1 MIRSIPVVATTPAA
15 ITPTPGPGGPR
26 PPIPPLRCKADQA
39 RCQSGEC
46 ISRIFICDGER
57 DCQDG
62 SDELRC
68 GKSDFFIDLFENN
81 SGLDSPSPFH
91 NPMTSSSSTTL
102 HLLVISSKPIDH
114 VVHMYLHYSYPYSKW
129 FITIPNKKF
138 CVFILSSYLSPGTF
152 FVL

>member
-15 ITPTPGPGGPR
+15 ITPTPGLAGPR

-91 NPMTSSSSTTL
+91 KPMTSSSSTTL
-102 HLLVISSKPIDH
+102 HLLVISSKLIDH
-114 VVHMYLHYSYPYSKW
+114 VVHMYLPYS
-129 FITIPNKKF
+129 
-138 CVFILSSYLSPGTF
+138 
-152 FVL
+152 